1 VSEEAILGAENSEK
15 NLWSGQGSAKNP
27 TGELT
32 ALLRP
37 VIWSETVGL
46 RTRPVSDQKNRSWSW
61 SCRFFCC
68 DVKYN
73 LVTLVVK
80 MISEDTTAFQIL
92 FIVSLFCAWTSLLW
106 RSTVAFTYLK
116 VKSAKCLLFT
126 SGGLGLVSRV
136 LVLVLLFWSWS

>member
-1 VSEEAILGAENSEK
+1 MLKIVKKSLER
-15 NLWSGQGSAKNP
+15 SGLRKNP

-46 RTRPVSDQKNRSWSW
+46 RTRPVSDQKKSVLVLILHALDLVLVLQV
-61 SCRFFCC
+61 FCC

-80 MISEDTTAFQIL
+80 MISEDKTAFQIL
-92 FIVSLFCAWTSLLW
+92 FIVSLFCT
-106 RSTVAFTYLK
+106 
-116 VKSAKCLLFT
+116 
-126 SGGLGLVSRV
+126 
-136 LVLVLLFWSWS
+136 